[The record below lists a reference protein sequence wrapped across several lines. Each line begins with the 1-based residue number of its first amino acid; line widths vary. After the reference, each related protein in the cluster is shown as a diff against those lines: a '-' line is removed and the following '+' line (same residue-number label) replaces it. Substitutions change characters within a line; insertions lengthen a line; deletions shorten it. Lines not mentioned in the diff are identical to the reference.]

1 MITDDPIVAE
11 VRATRDK
18 HAAQFGYDLDAIFRD
33 IREKQKA
40 SGREYV
46 TFPPR
51 KPKHKPAVAVGEACD
66 RSASR

>member
-1 MITDDPIVAE
+1 MTTDDPIVAE

-40 SGREYV
+40 SGHEYV
-46 TFPPR
+46 KFPPR
-51 KPKHKPAVAVGEACD
+51 KPKPKPAVAVGGEGD
-66 RSASR
+66 RSASA

>member
-1 MITDDPIVAE
+1 MTTDDPIVAE
-11 VRATRDK
+11 VRAARDK

-46 TFPPR
+46 KFPPR
-51 KPKHKPAVAVGEACD
+51 KPKPAVAVGEECD
-66 RSASR
+66 RSAST

>member
-1 MITDDPIVAE
+1 MTADDPIVAE

-51 KPKHKPAVAVGEACD
+51 KPKHKPAVAIGEACD
-66 RSASR
+66 RSAST

>member
-1 MITDDPIVAE
+1 MTVDDPIVAE
-11 VRATRDK
+11 IRATRDK
-18 HAAQFGYDLDAIFRD
+18 HAAQFVYDLDAIFRD

-66 RSASR
+66 RSAST